1 MEKKVGQVTLSAV
14 VVGSFV
20 IYSFFVHASGM
31 DNMPILDKKSPDISA
46 VSANAATSVPQIP
59 TPTVVSAKS
68 TQMSTPTNVVSTVAP
83 ASPPP
88 QGQQSQP
95 ALTDTPVPQQPAPT
109 SPPQQT
115 GAGYKDGSYT
125 GSVAN
130 AFYGNVQVQ
139 ATIQGGN
146 ITGVQFLQYPNDR
159 PNSVAINS
167 QAMPILQ
174 QEAIQAQSNNVS
186 IVSGATDTS
195 QAFIASLGSA
205 LTQAQ

>member
-14 VVGSFV
+14 VVGSFI

-31 DNMPILDKKSPDISA
+31 DNMPIFDNKLQSASA
-46 VSANAATSVPQIP
+46 VNANVSTTVPQTP
-59 TPTVVSAKS
+59 TPTVTSTKS
-68 TQMSTPTNVVSTVAP
+68 SQAPTPTDVLSTVAP
-83 ASPPP
+83 TSPPP
-88 QGQQSQP
+88 PTQQSQP
-95 ALTDTPVPQQPAPT
+95 SPTNTPVPQQSAPT
-109 SPPQQT
+109 NPPQQS
-115 GAGYKDGSYT
+115 GAGYKDGTYT

-139 ATIQGGN
+139 ATIQGGSV
-146 ITGVQFLQYPNDR
+146 TSVQFLQYPNDR

-205 LTQAQ
+205 LSQAQ